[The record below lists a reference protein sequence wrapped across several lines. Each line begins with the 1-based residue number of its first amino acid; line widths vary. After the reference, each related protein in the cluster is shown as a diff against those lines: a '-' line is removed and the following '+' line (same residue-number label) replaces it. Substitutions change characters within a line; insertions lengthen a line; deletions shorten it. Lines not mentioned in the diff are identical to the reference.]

1 MVKNNTSYWYFIFA
15 EAECTPLLLHIIEQG
30 NFFLINKIFNTV
42 KHFFFKVE
50 FFFSKV
56 EFINIFLN
64 YNY

>member
-42 KHFFFKVE
+42 KHFFFK
-50 FFFSKV
+50 
-56 EFINIFLN
+56 
-64 YNY
+64 